1 MSGNETV
8 WLVCFQVTHCLQ
20 WLLRKVLSLFNFI
33 QDQPGQRFEYVEY
46 KMFIFHREGSIPKGA
61 MNRSQEV
68 KCAISS
74 KLPLGWVELH
84 LARETLIDSYYL

>member
-1 MSGNETV
+1 
-8 WLVCFQVTHCLQ
+8 
-20 WLLRKVLSLFNFI
+20 
-33 QDQPGQRFEYVEY
+33 
-46 KMFIFHREGSIPKGA
+46 MFIFHREGSIPKGA